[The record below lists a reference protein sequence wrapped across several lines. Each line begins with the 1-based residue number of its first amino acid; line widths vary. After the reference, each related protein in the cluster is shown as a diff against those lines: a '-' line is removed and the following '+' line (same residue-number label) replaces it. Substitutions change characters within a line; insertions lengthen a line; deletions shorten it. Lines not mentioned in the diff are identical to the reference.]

1 MSSNYL
7 TQVMLCEY
15 FNCKMVVKY
24 IYIRMSPYRI
34 YQADLNLSTCIIFMM
49 KNTEFGMSTLLMKI
63 EVTFIILIKIHA
75 PVNKLSDLSRCLSD
89 KFFNNQLITKPAPR
103 IQSVSNTRL
112 KIIPWS
118 CNRCYTPLCII
129 SICFLTLVFC
139 NNSYFTII

>member
-75 PVNKLSDLSRCLSD
+75 PVNKLSDLKIGRASCRERVE
-89 KFFNNQLITKPAPR
+89 I
-103 IQSVSNTRL
+103 SVVAESL
-112 KIIPWS
+112 KKKHGQ
-118 CNRCYTPLCII
+118 
-129 SICFLTLVFC
+129 
-139 NNSYFTII
+139 